1 MARRRTEREKKRRI
15 RKAYGKEADHV
26 LVQCETARSQPGGI
40 GIWVF
45 ALDQPS

>member
-1 MARRRTEREKKRRI
+1 MARRRTEREKKRRS

-26 LVQCETARSQPGGI
+26 LVQCETAGRQTGGI
-40 GIWVF
+40 GIWVS